1 MSAYVAILTA
11 VLTIASAS
19 IGIQCINA
27 DTKPSDATKRNKKF
41 LVYML
46 IAAILVLI
54 LSGVM
59 IFSSSKKK
67 MITVETNSA
76 NIARG
81 NINADMV
88 RRGNTKM

>member
-1 MSAYVAILTA
+1 MSTYVAFLTA

-27 DTKPSDATKRNKKF
+27 DTKQSEGTKRNKKF

-59 IFSSSKKK
+59 IFASSKKK
-67 MITVETNSA
+67 MVVVETNST

-81 NINADMV
+81 NFNASMV
-88 RRGNTKM
+88 RKGA